1 MIYRMRPT
9 TTLAAQ
15 PGAGGFYRKEETMAD
30 WMGWLVAAGV
40 LVVLELFSGTFY
52 LLMIA
57 IGLAIGGIVALL
69 GAGLPLQAIAAAAVG
84 AATVWLLH
92 RSRFGRPAR
101 HEATRDRNVNL
112 DIGQQVTVP
121 AWNGSRARV
130 MYRGALWDVELG
142 QGATAHPGDFCIVE
156 VQGSRL
162 VVANS

>member
-1 MIYRMRPT
+1 
-9 TTLAAQ
+9 
-15 PGAGGFYRKEETMAD
+15 MAD

-40 LVVLELFSGTFY
+40 LVILELFTGTFY

-57 IGLAIGGIVALL
+57 IGLAVGGIVAVG
-69 GAGLPLQAIAAAAVG
+69 GADRPVQTIAAAAVG
-84 AATVWLLH
+84 VLATALLH

-101 HEATRDRNVNL
+101 HDPARDRNVNL
-112 DIGQQVTVP
+112 DIGQHVQVP
-121 AWNGSRARV
+121 GWDNGRARV

-142 QGATAHPGDFCIVE
+142 QGATAHAGDFRIVE